1 MSLDHVC
8 SIAALIAAVVLA
20 PAAQAR
26 DETLSP
32 EDRILI
38 TRELTAEYASAKV
51 LIPRSKQ
58 PLTIDTEGNTDEWT
72 WVEAQNKWGPA
83 AKVGELVQIT
93 KVEFD
98 RKRIVLTLNG
108 GFGGGRKWWQKIQIS
123 TGGGMGPVSQPRVP
137 GDAPMGSG
145 RTKLAVEF
153 PEAVPTLDA
162 DQIRAYLAPLVDF
175 EQRTASEQ
183 YFDTLPEPVQAA
195 IKEERAVEGMDRDMV
210 LLALGTPWRKVRETK
225 DGVESEDWIYGQPPG
240 KVTFVTFQG
249 DKVVQIREMYAGVG
263 GTVAPP
269 LEPTR

>member
-1 MSLDHVC
+1 MSFDRVC
-8 SIAALIAAVVLA
+8 FAALIAAVVLA
-20 PAAQAR
+20 PAVQAR

-32 EDRILI
+32 EHRILI

-51 LIPRSKQ
+51 LIPRSKDA
-58 PLTIDTEGNTDEWT
+58 LTIDTEGDTDEWS
-72 WVEAQNKWGPA
+72 WQEAQNKWGPA

-108 GFGGGRKWWQKIQIS
+108 GFNGGRKWWQKIQIS
-123 TGGGMGPVSQPRVP
+123 TGGRMGPAVSQPRVP
-137 GDAPMGSG
+137 GDAPMGG
-145 RTKLAVEF
+145 GGTKLALVF
-153 PEAVPTLDA
+153 PGDVPALDT
-162 DQIRAYLAPLVDF
+162 DQVKAYLAPVVDF

-195 IKEERAVEGMDRDMV
+195 IKEERATEGMDREMV
-210 LLALGTPWRKVRETK
+210 LLALGMPWRKVRETK
-225 DGVESEDWIYGQPPG
+225 DDVEYEDWIYGQPPG

-249 DKVVQIREMYAGVG
+249 DKVVEIREMYAGVG